1 MEDRLRRRAHLNGV
15 SEVHE
20 LYDRIAKDY
29 DRDRSRS
36 LMEAAYLGEVL
47 SRLEPDACLLDLGCG
62 GAEPIARFF
71 IDKGCRLTGVD
82 AAPAM
87 IALCRARFPDATWI
101 AQDMRT
107 LALSLRFDAILAWDS
122 FFHLGADDQRR
133 MFPIFAAHIAPQGL
147 LLFTSGPRAGVALGD
162 LYGHALFHASL
173 DAEEYEQLLTRHGFD
188 VLLHRVEDP
197 DCGRHTVWLA
207 QHQAQRG

>member
-1 MEDRLRRRAHLNGV
+1 MT
-15 SEVHE
+15 EVHE
-20 LYDRIAKDY
+20 LYERVARDY

-47 SRLEPDACLLDLGCG
+47 AKLDGRARILDLGCG
-62 GAEPIARFF
+62 SAEPIARFF

-87 IALCRARFPDATWI
+87 IALCRARFPDATWLV
-101 AQDMRT
+101 QDMRT
-107 LALSLRFDAILAWDS
+107 LALDRRFDAILAWDS
-122 FFHLGADDQRR
+122 VFHLGADDQRG
-133 MFPIFAAHIAPQGL
+133 MFPVFEQHIAPRGL
-147 LLFTSGPRAGVALGD
+147 LLFTSGPRAGIAIGE

-173 DAEEYEQLLTRHGFD
+173 DAEEYEGLLTCHGFAI
-188 VLLHRVEDP
+188 LLHRVEDP